1 MSTDRASAAGATRRA
16 ERQRRGRR
24 RFAIGF
30 TVVLVCLAL
39 VVVAGSALSLVLG
52 PRLTGVEADPESATA
67 TSGSRVILT
76 ANQALEEVTADQVEV
91 TPSVPFTVDA
101 AGRSV
106 GVRFTA
112 PLDDDTE
119 YRIRVPD
126 VRGVGGGATATLE
139 TTFRTPQASVL
150 MLERSEGD
158 DVVYRTSLAGG
169 DREEVFSAPEID
181 DFRAA
186 AGMIVVSVRQDDG
199 SAALLRVD
207 ESGGD
212 PVTFALPGD
221 GTIRG
226 LQLSESGGLIGY
238 TYTDLT
244 SGGEAPEREA
254 QLFTSSLH
262 DPAAEPEAI
271 EVAGESPS
279 VDSWQFVPDSTA
291 VLLIDFS
298 GELVLVEPGSEAE
311 PGILGSALSI
321 DAIARGTY
329 TAVVERLDGLVWI
342 DLATG
347 DEQSIVAADPEP
359 GDLGVV
365 RPLPTEGAEDAEGV
379 DTVRQYA
386 VLDDEGVPTAQEV
399 TFVAADGAAREILT
413 VEAPEA
419 LLQTCLSPSARYVAA
434 TVAADLSQNPYDTM
448 ELPMPGDVETR
459 IVDVDSGDEVATLP
473 GFDASWCSAAPS

>member
-1 MSTDRASAAGATRRA
+1 MSTERTNPDTRRA
-16 ERQRRGRR
+16 ARRRRGRR
-24 RFAIGF
+24 RFVWSFAA
-30 TVVLVCLAL
+30 VLAVL
-39 VVVAGSALSLVLG
+39 VVVVTAGSVASLVLG
-52 PRLTGVEADPESATA
+52 PRLTDVEADPEAAIS

-76 ANQALEEVTADQVEV
+76 ANQALEEVSADQVEV
-91 TPSVPFTVDA
+91 SPAAPFTVDA

-139 TTFRTPQASVL
+139 TTVRTPAASVL
-150 MLERSEGD
+150 TLERSEGE
-158 DVVYRTSLAGG
+158 DVISRTSLSGG
-169 DREEVFSAPEID
+169 DSEEVFSAPEID

-186 AGMIVVSVRQDDG
+186 SGAIVVSVRQDDG
-199 SAALLRVD
+199 SASLLRVD
-207 ESGGD
+207 ASGGD
-212 PVTFALPGD
+212 PVPFALPGD

-226 LQLSESGGLIGY
+226 LQLSESGGRIGY

-244 SGGEAPEREA
+244 TDGETPERES
-254 QLFTSSLH
+254 QLFTASLH
-262 DPAAEPEAI
+262 DPKADPEPI
-271 EVAGESPS
+271 EVAGEAPS
-279 VDSWQFVPDSTA
+279 VDSWQFIPDSRA
-291 VLLIDFS
+291 VLFIDFS

-329 TAVVERLDGLVWI
+329 TAVVERLDDGLVWI

-347 DEQSIVAADPEP
+347 EEEPIVAADPEP

-365 RPLPTEGAEDAEGV
+365 RPLPTSGSEDAKGV

-386 VLDDEGVPTAQEV
+386 ILGDDGVPTAQEV
-399 TFVAADGAAREILT
+399 TFVAADGKAREILT
-413 VEAPEA
+413 VDAPEA

-434 TVAADLSQNPYDTM
+434 TVAADLSDNPYDTM
-448 ELPMPGDVETR
+448 ELPMPRDVETR
-459 IVDVDSGDEVATLP
+459 IVEVDTGDEVAVLP
-473 GFDASWCSAAPS
+473 GFDASWCQAGPT